1 MISGILTTYQRAYA
15 VAQHAARPRIEP
27 SLKRFAERL
36 RTEIGTS
43 HVLLFGSRA
52 RDNAAPDSDYDVII
66 VAERFVGMDPA
77 VRARGLRAIWYDTG
91 GDGPMDIICLSP
103 QEFERAQE
111 RITLI
116 SAVLPQAID
125 LLAA

>member
-1 MISGILTTYQRAYA
+1 M
-15 VAQHAARPRIEP
+15 AQHATRARIEP

-36 RTEIGTS
+36 RTDVGAS
-43 HVLLFGSRA
+43 HILLFGSRA
-52 RDNAAPDSDYDVII
+52 RDNAAPDSDYDLIV
-66 VAERFVGMDPA
+66 VAERFAGMDPA
-77 VRARGLRAIWYDTG
+77 VRARGLRAIWHDTG

-103 QEFERAQE
+103 QEFEQAQG
-111 RITLI
+111 RISLI